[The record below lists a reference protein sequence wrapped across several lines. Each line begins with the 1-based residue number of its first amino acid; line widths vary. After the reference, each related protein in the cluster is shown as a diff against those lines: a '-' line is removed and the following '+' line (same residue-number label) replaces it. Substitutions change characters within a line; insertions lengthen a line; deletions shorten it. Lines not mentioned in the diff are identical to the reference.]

1 MNKSIAGALI
11 AMLVLGVA
19 SFALFGALVQT
30 RIGRPV
36 APPELSPQS
45 LNDGSSAAVLAAG
58 LEESLSVARRALAS
72 GQRPLL
78 MRALDAARRVSE
90 VARSSAPAPIAQTF
104 QSVHGLVTEARRSLQ
119 NGQPDRVDV
128 RLRTALATLSSAG
141 LRDSRQLVTPQRVQ
155 DYRGAILLNSQ
166 GVRIGKILGV
176 TGDTLTVGIGGFSN
190 LFGFLDHPRQTIRAS
205 PAELL
210 FGRRRTFGSTYVVLP
225 TKATAPG
232 EVIGQ
237 LRQAQ

>member
-1 MNKSIAGALI
+1 
-11 AMLVLGVA
+11 
-19 SFALFGALVQT
+19 
-30 RIGRPV
+30 
-36 APPELSPQS
+36 
-45 LNDGSSAAVLAAG
+45 
-58 LEESLSVARRALAS
+58 
-72 GQRPLL
+72 

-104 QSVHGLVTEARRSLQ
+104 ESVHGLVTEARRSLQ

-176 TGDTLTVGIGGFSN
+176 SGDTLTVGIGGFSN
-190 LFGFLDHPRQTIRAS
+190 LFGFLDRPRQTIRAS
-205 PAELL
+205 QNELL

-225 TKATAPG
+225 TNATSPG
-232 EVIGQ
+232 KVIGQ
-237 LRQAQ
+237 LRQTR